1 MHASSSRIRSD
12 LQVSTWLVP
21 ATLTVVSI
29 GLNAAAQ
36 LHRVQARWSLFMDLA
51 FWTLVV
57 ATVCWGMLV
66 WRPRLARW
74 VAAVAP
80 TVVLLA
86 AFKLT
91 GRSDVL
97 LLSSTSVLLAAGLV
111 SVGAAFVVAA
121 SVSLGFTLLPTLW
134 GAFID
139 PASAVLTVCA
149 VWSAALVVAA
159 IYHPIR
165 EEGERLQD
173 YLERAEAWL
182 GEARDRKQE
191 LEQALADLAH
201 ANRQLAQA
209 NERLGLL
216 RARAEDAEQAKTSFV
231 AKVSHEFRTPLNMII
246 GLVGLL
252 LDGTHGHGEA
262 VPARV
267 AEDLSVVY
275 RNCEHLAG
283 MISDVLDLS
292 QSEAGRLTL
301 QKGGVDLGDVVTT
314 AAAVVRPLLEKKG
327 VALLVSLPEALPE
340 VYCDRTR
347 IRQVI
352 LNLLSN
358 AARFT
363 TEGVVS
369 VDVMVKDERVLV
381 EVSDTGPGIEAE
393 DIERVFE
400 PFGGTQREMWREHG
414 GSGLGL
420 SISREFVRLHG
431 GRMWVE
437 SEPSL
442 GSSFF
447 FDLPISRI
455 AQPPVQT
462 WRAIRSEWVWKEPAF
477 RTDRTVSAADLSRPR
492 FVVLD
497 ESGELAREFAR
508 FSEQIEFAVV
518 STTEHALDALRD
530 QPAHAVVVNAPAP
543 DSVWPLVDAIG
554 SDATQTPVIGCAMSR
569 RLARALEAGAAGY
582 VIKPVLPADLEA
594 TLEIPDSPVR
604 RVLLVDD
611 EVGVLQLFTRMLLSR
626 RSNLE
631 ILTASHGVEALQR
644 MVVDSPDLVLLDI
657 YLPDMDG
664 WQVLERKLADERIR
678 AIPTVIVSAQDPS
691 EQPSMS
697 PMVVATM
704 GGGLSLNQV
713 LRCSLE
719 LPGLLS
725 RPAPS
730 PSPAPG

>member
-1 MHASSSRIRSD
+1 
-12 LQVSTWLVP
+12 
-21 ATLTVVSI
+21 
-29 GLNAAAQ
+29 
-36 LHRVQARWSLFMDLA
+36 
-51 FWTLVV
+51 
-57 ATVCWGMLV
+57 
-66 WRPRLARW
+66 
-74 VAAVAP
+74 
-80 TVVLLA
+80 
-86 AFKLT
+86 
-91 GRSDVL
+91 
-97 LLSSTSVLLAAGLV
+97 
-111 SVGAAFVVAA
+111 
-121 SVSLGFTLLPTLW
+121 
-134 GAFID
+134 
-139 PASAVLTVCA
+139 
-149 VWSAALVVAA
+149 
-159 IYHPIR
+159 
-165 EEGERLQD
+165 
-173 YLERAEAWL
+173 
-182 GEARDRKQE
+182 
-191 LEQALADLAH
+191 
-201 ANRQLAQA
+201 
-209 NERLGLL
+209 
-216 RARAEDAEQAKTSFV
+216 
-231 AKVSHEFRTPLNMII
+231 
-246 GLVGLL
+246 
-252 LDGTHGHGEA
+252 
-262 VPARV
+262 
-267 AEDLSVVY
+267 
-275 RNCEHLAG
+275 
-283 MISDVLDLS
+283 
-292 QSEAGRLTL
+292 
-301 QKGGVDLGDVVTT
+301 
-314 AAAVVRPLLEKKG
+314 
-327 VALLVSLPEALPE
+327 
-340 VYCDRTR
+340 
-347 IRQVI
+347 
-352 LNLLSN
+352 
-358 AARFT
+358 
-363 TEGVVS
+363 
-369 VDVMVKDERVLV
+369 
-381 EVSDTGPGIEAE
+381 
-393 DIERVFE
+393 
-400 PFGGTQREMWREHG
+400 
-414 GSGLGL
+414 
-420 SISREFVRLHG
+420 
-431 GRMWVE
+431 MWVE